1 MDKTYEE
8 FLADGLDL
16 SPLGFERGAGEAYF
30 CTPRGAEIAGRE
42 GVDGVHF
49 CFAPGYGDTLFAV
62 DPSAA
67 APNFV
72 RAVARDFKDFLRLLL
87 SCGSAAPVEQ
97 AHRFTRE
104 EFGRYIKSAR
114 PSAEGQAALSGLRA
128 LGIEPMDDP
137 WGYIHALQEGFD
149 YSRIEYTDPGCIAPE
164 RPPEGWAV
172 YYGGGFRGRGRG
184 CPGEE
189 TPLGARFDWAGRE
202 WRVPAAY
209 SCAQGLVLDIAM
221 RAEADAVRAFMEKWA
236 AADMSG
242 RAARLRAQAENPL
255 ECDFTASVCVNGRTL
270 RQKSA
275 SGMAWAPLNGLDG
288 DEAARAFVGHYGLD
302 RSCAWALR
310 RVSFPWPRREDIGS
324 LSLTLAARPAEMPG
338 EAFTVSA
345 AGQEVTLRDPF
356 SAREYALRVED
367 YSVEE
372 LPGARIA
379 PKLAGRTFYCAV
391 IGYTLSPEPP
401 EGALRLLDMRE
412 GDAGAS
418 AAIFTRRA
426 GDGCVACSSL
436 RAQPPEGVEWLP
448 VFRAEAAEDMTAA
461 LI

>member
-16 SPLGFERGAGEAYF
+16 SPLGFERGAVEAYF

-49 CFAPGYGDTLFAV
+49 CFAPGYGTTLFAV
-62 DPSAA
+62 DPTAA
-67 APNFV
+67 APDFV

-87 SCGSAAPVEQ
+87 SCGGAAPVEQ

-104 EFGRYIKSAR
+104 EFERYIKSAR
-114 PSAEGQAALSGLRA
+114 PSAEGQAALSCLRA
-128 LGIEPMDDP
+128 LGIEPIDDP

-189 TPLGARFDWAGRE
+189 TPLGARFDWA
-202 WRVPAAY
+202 
-209 SCAQGLVLDIAM
+209 
-221 RAEADAVRAFMEKWA
+221 VRAFMEKWA

-255 ECDFTASVCVNGRTL
+255 ECDLTASVCVNGRVL

-275 SGMAWAPLNGLDG
+275 SGTAWAPLHGLDG

-302 RSCAWALR
+302 RSCAWEVR
-310 RVSFPWPRREDIGS
+310 RVSFPWPRREDIAS
-324 LSLTLAARPAEMPG
+324 LADARG
-338 EAFTVSA
+338 T
-345 AGQEVTLRDPF
+345 AG
-356 SAREYALRVED
+356 
-367 YSVEE
+367 
-372 LPGARIA
+372 GN
-379 PKLAGRTFYCAV
+379 AGRGV
-391 IGYTLSPEPP
+391 QR
-401 EGALRLLDMRE
+401 LR
-412 GDAGAS
+412 
-418 AAIFTRRA
+418 RRA
-426 GDGCVACSSL
+426 GGNTQGPFPRAGICAQGGGLQRRGAAGRVHSPKAGGADVLL
-436 RAQPPEGVEWLP
+436 RRHRLHALARAAGG
-448 VFRAEAAEDMTAA
+448 RAEAAGHARRRCRGIGGHLHPPGGGWLRGLLLSARAA
-461 LI
+461 AGGR